1 MEPRLQ
7 TATEKILVGKGL
19 NTSLAHDTTGIL
31 WKGFMPRI
39 KEIENR
45 RGTELY
51 SVQFYDE
58 HYFDHFDPQK
68 VFKKWAAVE
77 ASQVDSIP
85 HEMQAFTLSGG
96 LYAVFLHKGAH
107 TDTSTF
113 QYIFS
118 TWLPTSDYVLDNRP
132 HFEILGA
139 QYKHGDPLSEEE
151 IWIPIKPKG

>member
-7 TATEKILVGKGL
+7 TATEKLLVGTRL
-19 NTSLAHDTTGIL
+19 NMSLAQDTTGSL
-31 WKGFMPRI
+31 WRGFMPRI

-45 RGTELY
+45 CGTELY

-58 HYFDHFDPQK
+58 TYFESFNPART
-68 VFKKWAAVE
+68 FEKWAAVE
-77 ASQVDSIP
+77 VNHVARMP
-85 HEMQAFTLSGG
+85 HEMETFTLRGG
-96 LYAVFLHKGAH
+96 LYAVFLHTGAH

-118 TWLPTSDYVLDNRP
+118 TWLPNSAFELDNRP

-139 QYKHGDPLSEEE
+139 QYKNGDPFSEEE
-151 IWIPIKPKG
+151 IWIPVRPG